1 MKSKTLI
8 IFFSLLYFELCYS
21 KNIFI
26 EAKNI
31 SIEKKNEIKIFKE
44 DVLVKTEDN
53 YEIKSQFGELNKKSG
68 ILILKEKVIGID
80 KNNNIIETEFAKYN
94 QNSKV
99 LETKGQTTIITTEKY
114 KIDGQDIVF
123 DNIKKLIS
131 SNKKA
136 IITDQDNNK
145 IYLEKFEY
153 LINKNIFKSVGYI
166 KVEDKLKN
174 IYEFSQIYIDTKKKE
189 ILGADS
195 KIFLNQSDF
204 KIDVNN
210 KPRIFSNLSK
220 ISKEK
225 SEFKKSIFTIC
236 DHRKNDKCPPWSIQ
250 SSKMLHDNKK
260 KTIYY
265 DNAIIK
271 IYDIP
276 IFYMPKFSHPDPS
289 VDRRSGFLPPSFEDT
304 KNLGAGVTIPYFFAM
319 NKDKNFILT
328 NKLYVSENPLIIGE
342 YHQAFKNSNFLF
354 DFGYTDG
361 FKKTDSKKR
370 PGEKSHFFSEFTK
383 NFQLNDDSNSSFK
396 IKTQEVSNDKYL
408 KLYKLKSDLVDYNEQ
423 TLENSIDFTYENDDL
438 FFGFNS
444 SIYETLNEGYED
456 KYEYIYPDITI
467 NKNLVSNNT
476 FGNLDLETNYQ
487 IRKYETNKFTNFLIN
502 DFNWN
507 YKILN
512 NSIFNSKILGNLKN
526 INYEVKNVDI
536 YKKDTTSELFGAFG
550 YLSELNLIKNNDNGQ
565 HKLSPK
571 VLLRYAPGEMRK
583 EDSGDR
589 LTPLSA
595 FSIDRLENPKNFE
608 TGLSGTV
615 GFDYSVAKK
624 NKDFDFS
631 IAQIINEKENKKM
644 PSKTSLDEKLS
655 DIVGETS
662 LKFNDQTKFSYN
674 FSLDQNYSDINYSDF
689 ETQFNFDPMKIG
701 FNYILENKHI
711 GDQEYFKGKLEYAK
725 GENGQLTFETKR
737 NLVTNSAEFYNLS
750 YEYFNDCLRAGL
762 VYRRE
767 FYKDSEIEPENSLMF
782 KVTLVPF
789 GNVNSPSFGE

>member
-1 MKSKTLI
+1 M
-8 IFFSLLYFELCYS
+8 
-21 KNIFI
+21 
-26 EAKNI
+26 
-31 SIEKKNEIKIFKE
+31 
-44 DVLVKTEDN
+44 
-53 YEIKSQFGELNKKSG
+53 
-68 ILILKEKVIGID
+68 
-80 KNNNIIETEFAKYN
+80 
-94 QNSKV
+94 
-99 LETKGQTTIITTEKY
+99 
-114 KIDGQDIVF
+114 F
-123 DNIKKLIS
+123 DNVKKLIS

-136 IITDQDNNK
+136 VITDQDNNK

-153 LINKNIFKSVGYI
+153 LIDKNIFKSVGYI
-166 KVEDKLKN
+166 KVQDKLKN

-195 KIFLNQSDF
+195 KIFLNQADF
-204 KIDVNN
+204 KIDKKN
-210 KPRIFSNLSK
+210 KPRIFSNLSR
-220 ISKEK
+220 ISEEK
-225 SEFKKSIFTIC
+225 SEFQKSIFTIC

-289 VDRRSGFLPPSFEDT
+289 VDRRSGFLSPSFEDT
-304 KNLGAGVTIPYFFAM
+304 KNLGAGITIPYFFAL

-342 YHQAFKNSNFLF
+342 YHQAFKNSNLLF
-354 DFGYTDG
+354 DFGYTEG

-370 PGEKSHFFSEFTK
+370 PGKKSHFFSEFTK
-383 NFQLNDDSNSSFK
+383 NFKFSDDSNSNFK

-408 KLYKLKSDLVDYNEQ
+408 KLYKLKSDLIDYNEQ
-423 TLENSIDFTYENDDL
+423 ILENSIDFTYEKDDL

-444 SIYETLNEGYED
+444 SIYETLSEDYID

-467 NKNLVSNNT
+467 NKNLISNNT

-507 YKILN
+507 HKILK
-512 NSIFNSKILGNLKN
+512 NSIFNSKLLGNLKN

-550 YLSELNLIKNNDNGQ
+550 YLTELNLIKDNDNGL

-571 VLLRYAPGEMRK
+571 VFLRYAPGEMRK
-583 EDSGDR
+583 EDTGNR

-595 FSIDRLENPKNFE
+595 FSIDRLDNEKNFE
-608 TGLSGTV
+608 TGLSGTI
-615 GFDYSVAKK
+615 GFDYSINKN

-631 IAQIINEKENKKM
+631 IAQIINNKENKKM

-655 DIVGETS
+655 DIVGESS
-662 LKFNDQTKFSYN
+662 LQFNDQSKISYN

-725 GENGQLTFETKR
+725 GKNGQLAFETKR
-737 NLVTNSAEFYNLS
+737 NLITNSAEFYNLS

-767 FYKDSEIEPENSLMF
+767 FYKDSELEPENSLMF

-789 GNVNSPSFGE
+789 GNINTPSFGE

>member
-1 MKSKTLI
+1 
-8 IFFSLLYFELCYS
+8 
-21 KNIFI
+21 
-26 EAKNI
+26 
-31 SIEKKNEIKIFKE
+31 
-44 DVLVKTEDN
+44 
-53 YEIKSQFGELNKKSG
+53 
-68 ILILKEKVIGID
+68 
-80 KNNNIIETEFAKYN
+80 
-94 QNSKV
+94 
-99 LETKGQTTIITTEKY
+99 
-114 KIDGQDIVF
+114 
-123 DNIKKLIS
+123 
-131 SNKKA
+131 
-136 IITDQDNNK
+136 
-145 IYLEKFEY
+145 
-153 LINKNIFKSVGYI
+153 
-166 KVEDKLKN
+166 
-174 IYEFSQIYIDTKKKE
+174 
-189 ILGADS
+189 
-195 KIFLNQSDF
+195 
-204 KIDVNN
+204 
-210 KPRIFSNLSK
+210 
-220 ISKEK
+220 
-225 SEFKKSIFTIC
+225 
-236 DHRKNDKCPPWSIQ
+236 
-250 SSKMLHDNKK
+250 MLHDNKK

-289 VDRRSGFLPPSFEDT
+289 VDRRSGFLSPSFEDT
-304 KNLGAGVTIPYFFAM
+304 KNLGAGITIPYFFAL

-342 YHQAFKNSNFLF
+342 YHQAFKNSNLLF

-370 PGEKSHFFSEFTK
+370 PGKKSHFFSEFTK
-383 NFQLNDDSNSSFK
+383 NFKFSDGGNSNFK

-408 KLYKLKSDLVDYNEQ
+408 KLYKLKSDLIDYNETILQ
-423 TLENSIDFTYENDDL
+423 NSIDFIYEKDDL

-444 SIYETLNEGYED
+444 SIYETLSEDYID

-467 NKNLVSNNT
+467 NKNLISNNT

-507 YKILN
+507 HKILK
-512 NSIFNSKILGNLKN
+512 NSIFNSKLLGNLKN

-550 YLSELNLIKNNDNGQ
+550 YLTELNLIKDNDNGL

-571 VLLRYAPGEMRK
+571 VFLRYAPGEMRK
-583 EDSGDR
+583 EDTGNR

-595 FSIDRLENPKNFE
+595 FSIDRLDNEKNFE
-608 TGLSGTV
+608 TGLSGTI
-615 GFDYSVAKK
+615 GFDYSINKN

-631 IAQIINEKENKKM
+631 IAQIINNKENKKM
-644 PSKTSLDEKLS
+644 HSKTSLDEKLS
-655 DIVGETS
+655 DIVGESS
-662 LKFNDQTKFSYN
+662 LKLNDQSKISYN

-725 GENGQLTFETKR
+725 GKNGQLAFETKR
-737 NLVTNSAEFYNLS
+737 NLITNSAEFYNLS

-767 FYKDSEIEPENSLMF
+767 FYKDSELEPENSLMF

-789 GNVNSPSFGE
+789 GNINTPSFGE

>member
-1 MKSKTLI
+1 MKSKILI
-8 IFFSLLYFELCYS
+8 IFFSLLHFDLCFS

-31 SIEKKNEIKIFKE
+31 TIEKKNEISIFKE

-53 YEIKSQFGELNKKSG
+53 YEIKSQYGELNKKSG
-68 ILILKEKVIGID
+68 ILILKENVIGID

-94 QNSKV
+94 EISKI
-99 LETKGQTTIITTEKY
+99 LETNGLTRIITTEKY
-114 KIDGQDIVF
+114 IINGEDIVF
-123 DNIKKLIS
+123 DNVKKLIS

-136 IITDQDNNK
+136 VITDQDNNK

-153 LINKNIFKSVGYI
+153 LIDKNIFKSVGYI
-166 KVEDKLKN
+166 KVQDKLKN

-195 KIFLNQSDF
+195 KIFLNQADF
-204 KIDVNN
+204 KVDKNN
-210 KPRIFSNLSK
+210 KPRIFSNLSR
-220 ISKEK
+220 ISEEK
-225 SEFKKSIFTIC
+225 SEFQKSIFTIC
-236 DHRKNDKCPPWSIQ
+236 NHRKDDKCPPWSIQ

-304 KNLGAGVTIPYFFAM
+304 KNLGAGITIPYFFAL

-328 NKLYVSENPLIIGE
+328 NRLYVSENPLIIGE

-370 PGEKSHFFSEFTK
+370 PGKKSHFFSEFTK
-383 NFQLNDDSNSSFK
+383 NFKFSDDSNSNFK

-408 KLYKLKSDLVDYNEQ
+408 KLYKLKSDLIDYNEQ
-423 TLENSIDFTYENDDL
+423 ILENSIDFTYEKDDL

-444 SIYETLNEGYED
+444 SIYETLSEDYID

-467 NKNLVSNNT
+467 NKNLISNNT

-507 YKILN
+507 HKILK
-512 NSIFNSKILGNLKN
+512 NSIFNSKLLGNLKN

-550 YLSELNLIKNNDNGQ
+550 YLTELNLIKDNDNGL

-571 VLLRYAPGEMRK
+571 VFLRYAPGEMRK
-583 EDSGDR
+583 EDTGNR

-595 FSIDRLENPKNFE
+595 FSIDRLDNEKNFE
-608 TGLSGTV
+608 TGLSGTI
-615 GFDYSVAKK
+615 GFDYSINKN

-631 IAQIINEKENKKM
+631 IAQIINNKENKKM

-655 DIVGETS
+655 DIVGESS
-662 LKFNDQTKFSYN
+662 LQFNDQSKISYN

-711 GDQEYFKGKLEYAK
+711 GDQEYFKGKMDY
-725 GENGQLTFETKR
+725 
-737 NLVTNSAEFYNLS
+737 
-750 YEYFNDCLRAGL
+750 
-762 VYRRE
+762 
-767 FYKDSEIEPENSLMF
+767 
-782 KVTLVPF
+782 
-789 GNVNSPSFGE
+789 

>member
-1 MKSKTLI
+1 M
-8 IFFSLLYFELCYS
+8 
-21 KNIFI
+21 
-26 EAKNI
+26 
-31 SIEKKNEIKIFKE
+31 
-44 DVLVKTEDN
+44 
-53 YEIKSQFGELNKKSG
+53 
-68 ILILKEKVIGID
+68 
-80 KNNNIIETEFAKYN
+80 
-94 QNSKV
+94 
-99 LETKGQTTIITTEKY
+99 
-114 KIDGQDIVF
+114 F
-123 DNIKKLIS
+123 DNVKKLIS

-136 IITDQDNNK
+136 VITDQDNNK

-153 LINKNIFKSVGYI
+153 LIDKNIFKSVGYI
-166 KVEDKLKN
+166 KVQDKLKN

-195 KIFLNQSDF
+195 KIFLNQADF
-204 KIDVNN
+204 KVDKNN
-210 KPRIFSNLSK
+210 KPRIFSNLSR
-220 ISKEK
+220 ISEEK
-225 SEFKKSIFTIC
+225 SEFQKSIFTIC
-236 DHRKNDKCPPWSIQ
+236 NHRKDDKCPPWSIQ

-289 VDRRSGFLPPSFEDT
+289 VDRRSGFLSPSFEDT
-304 KNLGAGVTIPYFFAM
+304 KNLGAGITIPYFFAL

-342 YHQAFKNSNFLF
+342 YHQAFKNSNLLF
-354 DFGYTDG
+354 DFGYTEG

-370 PGEKSHFFSEFTK
+370 PGKKSHFFSEFTK
-383 NFQLNDDSNSSFK
+383 NFKFSDDSNSNFK

-408 KLYKLKSDLVDYNEQ
+408 KLYKLKSDLIDYNEQ
-423 TLENSIDFTYENDDL
+423 ILENSIDFTYEKDDL

-444 SIYETLNEGYED
+444 SIYETLSEDYID

-467 NKNLVSNNT
+467 NKNLISNNT

-507 YKILN
+507 HKILK
-512 NSIFNSKILGNLKN
+512 NSIFNSKLLGNLKN

-550 YLSELNLIKNNDNGQ
+550 YLTELNLIKDNDNGL

-571 VLLRYAPGEMRK
+571 VFLRYAPGEMRK
-583 EDSGDR
+583 EDTGNR

-595 FSIDRLENPKNFE
+595 FSIDRLDNEKNFE
-608 TGLSGTV
+608 TGLSGTI
-615 GFDYSVAKK
+615 GFDYSINKN

-631 IAQIINEKENKKM
+631 IAQIINNKENKKM

-655 DIVGETS
+655 DIVGESS
-662 LKFNDQTKFSYN
+662 LQFNDQSKISYN

-725 GENGQLTFETKR
+725 GKNGQLAFETKR
-737 NLVTNSAEFYNLS
+737 NLITNSAEFYNLS

-767 FYKDSEIEPENSLMF
+767 FYKDSELEPENSLMF

-789 GNVNSPSFGE
+789 GNINTPSFGE